1 MTTPSK
7 ALGAVLSAV
16 VGLAVSGC
24 DEYRIETV
32 LYSDGSADR
41 AIYQPAEDTP
51 KDARRSDRWQ
61 QVTFAPAPAKAAK
74 EGWSG
79 LIRDLPLKGPDK
91 DRPYLAAWG
100 RFPSP
105 DRIPGHVEFKAPEGS
120 AVPPGKL
127 VRRYRR
133 NDYVFVVEYQW
144 RETLTDV
151 VTLADLRPAREELT
165 DLVLQVGEDIFQEAV
180 GPDYD
185 SRELFKWLRSEG
197 KAMLAEVTEARFVQY
212 AARKG
217 PGGDDAFKEELA
229 DILARHGLALK
240 AQGQWLD
247 DKGTEKALEK
257 FCVARL
263 VRGVRDRKS
272 GAAVDQATAAAWL
285 REMVNRS
292 DKESEKNRF
301 EKAAVKVIA
310 RKYQGQEAL
319 QRRLQALQVRV
330 LGLYRGSLILP
341 APQSHAF
348 HYTLTMPGKVVE
360 SNGQILTDNRVRW
373 RFGAEDAYPLG
384 YEMSCS
390 SLEAQLRDQAE
401 LLKGQPLA
409 DREAMLDYV
418 KAVAGNDKLL
428 AALEACRKQKS
439 MAPLYELRKQQTE
452 LDRLLKLLKLPADGK
467 GP

>member
-1 MTTPSK
+1 MTTTSK
-7 ALGAVLSAV
+7 ALGAVLLAV

-32 LYSDGSADR
+32 LYSDGSVDR

-51 KDARRSDRWQ
+51 KDARKSDRWK
-61 QVTFAPAPAKAAK
+61 QVTFAPAPDKAAK

-79 LIRDLPLKGPDK
+79 LIRDLPLKAPDR
-91 DRPYLAAWG
+91 DRPYLAAWA

-105 DRIPGHVEFKAPEGS
+105 DRIPDHVEFKAPEGS
-120 AVPPGKL
+120 KVPSGKL
-127 VRRYRR
+127 VRRYQR
-133 NDYVFVVEYQW
+133 NDYVFVVEHRW
-144 RETLTDV
+144 REALTDV
-151 VTLADLRPAREELT
+151 VTLADLRQAREELA
-165 DLVLQVGEDIFQEAV
+165 DLLLQVGEDSFQEAV
-180 GPDYD
+180 GPNYD

-197 KAMLAEVTEARFVQY
+197 KAMFAEITEARFIQY

-217 PGGDDAFKEELA
+217 QGGDDAFKDELA
-229 DILARHGLALK
+229 AILARHGLALK

-247 DKGTEKALEK
+247 DKGTEEALEK
-257 FCVARL
+257 FCVAQL

-272 GAAVDQATAAAWL
+272 GAAVDPATAATWL
-285 REMVNRS
+285 REMVKRN

-301 EKAAVKVIA
+301 EKAAAKVID
-310 RKYQGQEAL
+310 RKYQGQAAL

-348 HYTLTMPGKVVE
+348 HYTLMMPGKVVE
-360 SNGQILTDNRVRW
+360 CNGQILTDNRARW
-373 RFGAEDAYPLG
+373 QFGAEDAYPLG

-390 SLEAQLRDQAE
+390 SLEAQPQNQRE

-409 DREAMLDYV
+409 DREGMLDYV

-428 AALEACRKQKS
+428 AALEECRKQKS
-439 MAPLYELRKQQTE
+439 MAPLYELRKQQIE